1 MDSIVAYW
9 THAADFCN
17 TIPLKAD
24 IHQRGLHVRLVLQQ
38 TLRDSSSESSMRLCG
53 RRLQKVIN
61 EGGESVP
68 ISELAVMSG
77 ARGAAGLKNDEFD
90 DLLLEVIVFGE
101 A

>member
-1 MDSIVAYW
+1 
-9 THAADFCN
+9 
-17 TIPLKAD
+17 
-24 IHQRGLHVRLVLQQ
+24 
-38 TLRDSSSESSMRLCG
+38 MRLCG

-77 ARGAAGLKNDEFD
+77 ARSAAGLKNDEFD
-90 DLLLEVIVFGE
+90 NLLLEVIVFGE